1 MVFSTKKRFGFGSPL
16 TIESVANKPSMAR
29 TNQASQGLL
38 AKAKGEV
45 RLVKQF
51 GWQLYNKGFQGGR
64 KTSPQIFLYQLMAI
78 TVAFWRKADVFRPLK
93 RRYIDF
99 QFTACF

>member
-1 MVFSTKKRFGFGSPL
+1 
-16 TIESVANKPSMAR
+16 MAR
-29 TNQASQGLL
+29 TDQASQGLL

-64 KTSPQIFLYQLMAI
+64 KTSPQNLLYQLTAF
-78 TVAFWRKADVFRPLK
+78 TVVFLRKANVLCPLK
-93 RRYIDF
+93 RRYPSVLLSV
-99 QFTACF
+99 

>member
-29 TNQASQGLL
+29 KDQASQGLL

-45 RLVKQF
+45 WLVKQL
-51 GWQLYNKGFQGGR
+51 GWQLYNKGFEGGR
-64 KTSPQIFLYQLMAI
+64 KTSPQILLYQLMASK
-78 TVAFWRKADVFRPLK
+78 VVFLREANVFRPLK
-93 RRYIDF
+93 RRY
-99 QFTACF
+99 TL

>member
-29 TNQASQGLL
+29 KNQASQGLL
-38 AKAKGEV
+38 AKEKGEV
-45 RLVKQF
+45 RLFKQI

-64 KTSPQIFLYQLMAI
+64 KTFPQILLYKFMAF
-78 TVAFWRKADVFRPLK
+78 TVALLREANVFRPLK
-93 RRYIDF
+93 RRY
-99 QFTACF
+99 TYG

>member
-1 MVFSTKKRFGFGSPL
+1 
-16 TIESVANKPSMAR
+16 MAR
-29 TNQASQGLL
+29 TNQASEGLL

-64 KTSPQIFLYQLMAI
+64 KTFPQILLYQLMAF
-78 TVAFWRKADVFRPLK
+78 TVAFLREANVLRRLK
-93 RRYIDF
+93 RR
-99 QFTACF
+99 

>member
-29 TNQASQGLL
+29 KDQASQGLL

-45 RLVKQF
+45 RLVKQI
-51 GWQLYNKGFQGGR
+51 GWQLYNKGFEGGR
-64 KTSPQIFLYQLMAI
+64 KTSPQILLYQLMAF
-78 TVAFWRKADVFRPLK
+78 TVALLREANVFRPLK
-93 RRYIDF
+93 RR
-99 QFTACF
+99 

>member
-29 TNQASQGLL
+29 KDQSSQGLL
-38 AKAKGEV
+38 AQAKSEV
-45 RLVKQF
+45 RLFKRI

-64 KTSPQIFLYQLMAI
+64 KTFPQILLYQFMAI
-78 TVAFWRKADVFRPLK
+78 TVAFLRKTNVLRPLK
-93 RRYIDF
+93 RRYALF
-99 QFTACF
+99 GKGLS